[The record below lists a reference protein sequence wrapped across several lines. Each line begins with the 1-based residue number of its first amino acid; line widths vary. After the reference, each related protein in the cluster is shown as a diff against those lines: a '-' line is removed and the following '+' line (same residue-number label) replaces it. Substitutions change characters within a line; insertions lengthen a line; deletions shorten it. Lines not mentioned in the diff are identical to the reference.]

1 MISRIVT
8 SAAFLLLAGAV
19 WLTGDSRPAQ
29 ACNKIAG
36 CVMDAREESDAM
48 MQDGRMNEA
57 MREARDNVEAF
68 RALREAEQGRPPRT
82 TVRKY

>member
-19 WLTGDSRPAQ
+19 WLTGDSWPAQ

-68 RALREAEQGRPPRT
+68 RALREAEQGRQPRT

>member
-1 MISRIVT
+1 
-8 SAAFLLLAGAV
+8 
-19 WLTGDSRPAQ
+19 
-29 ACNKIAG
+29 
-36 CVMDAREESDAM
+36 
-48 MQDGRMNEA
+48 

>member
-1 MISRIVT
+1 
-8 SAAFLLLAGAV
+8 
-19 WLTGDSRPAQ
+19 
-29 ACNKIAG
+29 
-36 CVMDAREESDAM
+36 M

-68 RALREAEQGRPPRT
+68 RALREAEQGRQLRP